1 MPAATQAGPVSGT
14 RSTVA
19 TFRDLWILAALAMA
33 LLYVLEIATQSGGEA
48 LVRRFAVL
56 ADLPLG
62 IGASLAS
69 ALAARHCAAR
79 SPTRRAWTILAFAQ
93 AAFVLGSLSWAWLQE
108 VRHAHPFPSAADA
121 FYIAFYVTAFASVV
135 AFSAIVP
142 MRTRRL
148 AFALDGAIFVAAAGA
163 LVWALLIVPFLE
175 RPGANVAKGLI
186 SIAYAC
192 GSGLLVF
199 GMGALLLRGG
209 TQGRPLP
216 LRVLALAFAV
226 LFCADL
232 TWLLA
237 ELDGRFQPGGWPD
250 ALYVVSQAIQ
260 IAAARLQMLT
270 TTDAGTTGRGR
281 STSHSTGFVS
291 LFTMLMTGAF
301 VLWLR
306 RDRIGSE
313 EAVLL
318 AAMIIASALAGLRQ
332 LVSAREVARI
342 EVRATRQEAER
353 RFAAIFEQSSD
364 VIVITDREGRIQYAT
379 ASITRVLGYAPGE
392 LVRMHAGS
400 FLHPDDDAAGQAFFD
415 GTLRTRGVSAPGEWR
430 LRARDGGYRYL
441 ESVAVNLID
450 DPAVAGVV
458 ITLRDVT
465 ERRALQDRLNE
476 LAFTDGLTLLG
487 NRSRF
492 RETVAHA
499 LADPELARAPF
510 AILFVD
516 LDDFKR
522 VNDGLGHHKG
532 DDLLRVVAERLRSAV
547 PDGADVARLGGDE
560 FAVLLPGCDAPC
572 AQAIADAVIEA
583 LTVPLP
589 VGATTLTI
597 GASVGIAVA
606 APGQDADDVL
616 RHADIAM
623 YEAKRHGKGRSASF
637 EPVMQVRANQRLDLE
652 ERLREAIA
660 SGRIGLHY
668 QPVIDM
674 RTGDMTG
681 AEVLARW
688 EDSVHGS
695 IPAGEFIALA
705 EESAQIVAL
714 GRHVLLAACRQ
725 IGQWRAQ
732 QPLLPPFSIAV
743 NVSARQLDDGNF
755 FELVEG
761 ALAESGMA
769 ADKLVLELTE
779 SAMLHP
785 RPQLRASL
793 ERLRGTGI
801 RLALDDFG
809 AGYSSLNYLHRF
821 PFDVLKIDKALV
833 ERVGYSAD
841 GTALVR
847 AVLSVAEALH
857 LAVVAEGIEDTL
869 QRDELLRIGCRLGQG
884 FLLARPMPAPQFL
897 DWLARRHAP
906 AAVPAAQ

>member
-1 MPAATQAGPVSGT
+1 MDRGEQSAATTAGPGPK
-14 RSTVA
+14 VA
-19 TFRDLWILAALAMA
+19 PWRDPWILAALTLAA
-33 LLYVLEIATQSGGEA
+33 AYAFEIATQFGGEL
-48 LVRRFAVL
+48 LVRRFAVI

-62 IGASLAS
+62 LGASFAS
-69 ALAARHCAAR
+69 AWAAR
-79 SPTRRAWTILAFAQ
+79 SGPPRSATRRAWTILACAQ
-93 AAFVLGSLSWAWLQE
+93 AAFVLGSISWAWLQE
-108 VRHAHPFPSAADA
+108 VQHAPPFPSLADA
-121 FYIAFYVTAFASVV
+121 FYVAFYITAFAAVV
-135 AFSAIVP
+135 AFSTLVP

-148 AFALDGAIFVAAAGA
+148 AFALDGAIFVASAGA

-175 RPGANVAKGLI
+175 RPGANAAKGAM

-199 GMGALLLRGG
+199 GMGALLLRGREDE
-209 TQGRPLP
+209 QPP
-216 LRVLALAFAV
+216 SLRALALAFGV

-232 TWLLA
+232 IWLSE
-237 ELDGRFQPGGWPD
+237 ELDGAFTPGGWPD
-250 ALYVVSQAIQ
+250 GLYVLSQALQ
-260 IAAARLQMLT
+260 IVAARLQCVMPAPRT
-270 TTDAGTTGRGR
+270 TRER
-281 STSHSTGFVS
+281 PTSHSTGFVS
-291 LFTMLMTGAF
+291 LFTMLVTGAI

-306 RDRIGSE
+306 R
-313 EAVLL
+313 EAISTEAGVVLG
-318 AAMIIASALAGLRQ
+318 AMIIAAALAGLRQ
-332 LVSAREVARI
+332 FVSARELARI
-342 EVRATRQEAER
+342 RAQASRQETEHH
-353 RFAAIFEQSSD
+353 FAAIFEQSSD
-364 VIVITDREGRIQYAT
+364 VIVITDRMGLIQYAT
-379 ASITRVLGYAPGE
+379 ASVTRVLGYAPGE
-392 LVRMHAGS
+392 IAGRNAGS
-400 FLHPDDDAAGQAFFD
+400 FMHPDDEPAGLAFFFD
-415 GTLRTRGVSAPGEWR
+415 ALKSHGASAPNEWR
-430 LRARDGGYRYL
+430 LRRRDGAYRYL
-441 ESVAVNLID
+441 ETVATNLLD
-450 DPAVAGVV
+450 DASVAGVV
-458 ITLRDVT
+458 LTMRDVT

-492 RETVAHA
+492 RDTVAQA
-499 LADPELARAPF
+499 LAAPDVAAAPF

-532 DDLLRVVAERLRSAV
+532 DDLLRVIAERLRAV
-547 PDGADVARLGGDE
+547 VPGPADVARLGGDE
-560 FAVLLPGCDAPC
+560 FAVLLPASDAQR
-572 AQAIADAVIEA
+572 AQAVADAVIESLA
-583 LTVPLP
+583 VPLQ
-589 VGATTLTI
+589 VGGTTLTI
-597 GASVGIAVA
+597 GASVGVALA
-606 APGQDADDVL
+606 APGQTADDVL

-637 EPVMQVRANQRLDLE
+637 EPVMQLRANQRLDLE

-660 SGRIGLHY
+660 SGRIGIHY

-674 RTGDMTG
+674 RSGDMTG

-688 EDSVHGS
+688 EDPVHGS

-705 EESAQIVAL
+705 EESSQIVAL

-725 IGQWRAQ
+725 IGGWRAQ
-732 QPLLPPFSIAV
+732 QPGLKPFSIAV
-743 NVSARQLDDGNF
+743 NVSARQLDDGAF

-761 ALAESGMA
+761 ALADSGLA
-769 ADKLVLELTE
+769 PDKLVLELTE

-793 ERLRGTGI
+793 ERLRRDGI

-847 AVLSVAEALH
+847 AVLSVAEALN
-857 LAVVAEGIEDTL
+857 LAVVAEGIEETL
-869 QRDELLRIGCRLGQG
+869 QRDELVRIGCRLGQG

-897 DWLARRHAP
+897 DWLAQRQAQA
-906 AAVPAAQ
+906 AAVPVAQ